1 MDKVFEFYQHNVLV
15 LYVIHIIITFILA
28 YITSKYLLKRF
39 VEHGKKIDLLDK
51 KRSDEIELRGKIFKF
66 LFKFSL
72 HKNNQKTVF
81 VFFFLFNISIPFL
94 GYLFTIWIVW
104 YLLHVKYKQK
114 AISTSALNLD
124 EFSTTFLKV
133 ERIFGEGSMHDLLTS
148 DYAPKSKKIK
158 ALSSLANNISP
169 ANLQIIRQ
177 TLSSTDD
184 EIRMFGYAVINKAE
198 KTINQKIDGYLEI
211 ISSESAKNDKKN
223 EYLIANAAK
232 ELAFLYWDMV
242 YTELSHESLKGN
254 FLNSAVVYIEMAKV
268 YFMGKIDAVA
278 EDIMYHKIND
288 DMEYIIDKEKM
299 QIINMYSIT
308 SSLYMLMGR
317 IYIQR
322 GEYEQAKTEFTVAQ
336 ELLPEQSTFILPYLA
351 EVYYVTGK
359 YNVVKAI
366 LSKAYGLELNA
377 TLHPIID
384 QWGDYD
390 S

>member
-1 MDKVFEFYQHNVLV
+1 MLSLHKV
-15 LYVIHIIITFILA
+15 
-28 YITSKYLLKRF
+28 
-39 VEHGKKIDLLDK
+39 
-51 KRSDEIELRGKIFKF
+51 FKF
-66 LFKFSL
+66 LFKLSL
-72 HKNNQKTVF
+72 HKNNQRTIF

-94 GYLFTIWIVW
+94 GYFFTIWIAW

-114 AISTSALNLD
+114 AISTNVLNLD
-124 EFSTTFLKV
+124 EFSVTFLKV
-133 ERIFGEGSMHDLLTS
+133 ERIFGEGSMQDLLTNE
-148 DYAPKSKKIK
+148 YAPKSKKIK
-158 ALSSLANNISP
+158 ALSSLSNNISP

-198 KTINQKIDGYLEI
+198 KSLNQKIDGYLEI
-211 ISSESAKNDKKN
+211 ISSESVKNDKKD

-242 YTELSHESLKGN
+242 YTELSHESLKSN
-254 FLNSAVVYIEMAKV
+254 FLNSAVVYIEMAKE
-268 YFMGKIDAVA
+268 YFMGKIDSVA

-288 DMEYIIDKEKM
+288 DNEYRIGKEKM

-317 IYIQR
+317 IYVQK

-336 ELLPEQSTFILPYLA
+336 ELLPEQATFILPYLA

-366 LSKAYGLELNA
+366 LSRAYGLELNA
-377 TLHPIID
+377 TLYPIIE
-384 QWGDYD
+384 QWSYHD
-390 S
+390 SR